1 MASNNQIK
9 KVQKKTKERRN
20 ATSIKVPLKNTIQEM
35 CYSMWVH
42 NLGKEFER
50 DVPYWLYEDFMFH
63 RGSALIFRFAEH
75 WFLTNYC
82 RKGQINTQGR
92 LVKVSPVC
100 VGLGAD
106 KLNSLEFTIEPYIDE
121 VGVFHEPDAVIVY
134 NTMPSRMYPFGKPTW
149 VDIKPYIE
157 RMDYA
162 WQSVGIA
169 EANSRVKTLYIT
181 QDPKTAD
188 AINEEIAE
196 LTDNVLN
203 CMSVASKLAPQTEIL
218 GGTTQ
223 GLISEAWND
232 YFTAKNEV
240 RMKCGIK
247 TGNNIEKKERMNNAE
262 INSNNDAVELVLA
275 NKYEARRKAYEDLKR
290 VFKEEGGIP
299 ADAEPLSYW
308 DKLEKEEQEK
318 LEKEQSENE
327 AFDNNEE
334 VE

>member
-9 KVQKKTKERRN
+9 KAQKKTRERRN
-20 ATSIKVPLKNTIQEM
+20 ATSIIGPLKNTFQEM
-35 CYSMWVH
+35 NYSMWVH

-63 RGSALIFRFAEH
+63 RGSGLIFRFAGH
-75 WFLTNYC
+75 WFMTNYC

-100 VGLGAD
+100 VGLGSD
-106 KLNSLEFTIEPYIDE
+106 KLNALEFTIEPYIDE
-121 VGVFHEPDAVIVY
+121 VGVFHEPDAVIVF
-134 NTMPSRMYPFGKPTW
+134 NTMPSRVYPFGKPTW
-149 VDIKPYIE
+149 VDIKPYVE
-157 RMDYA
+157 RMNYA

-181 QDPKTAD
+181 TDPKTAD

-196 LTDNVLN
+196 LTDNAIN
-203 CMSVASKLAPQTEIL
+203 CLAVGSKMAENKEIL

-223 GLISEAWND
+223 GFISEAWND

-262 INSNNDAVELVLA
+262 INSNDDAVELILG

-290 VFKEEGGIP
+290 VFGSEGGIP

-308 DKLEKEEQEK
+308 DKLEKDNEDKMAEEEEK
-318 LEKEQSENE
+318 SAL
-327 AFDNNEE
+327 DNNQELE
-334 VE
+334 